1 MSNKISN
8 LLKALFFILMALG
21 IIVYKIVSPS
31 VEGKGW
37 MWIAIGLSVL
47 LAIAFFKR
55 AFER

>member
-37 MWIAIGLSVL
+37 MGIAVGLSVL